1 MQAIAHSGSNT
12 RSQVVRVLAVTVPVI
27 WIAVALLHP
36 QELTAGSAGT
46 WLTVHFAQL
55 ALAPLVGLAMWT
67 LIGPL
72 QGASASVARVALF
85 LWIAWFS
92 AFDAIAGI
100 ATGVLQNEGFGDVAK
115 LLFQH
120 QTVGGEF
127 SLLGSVAHPMWIVV
141 AVAAGLSLRRNGARP
156 ITWWAMFVSALF
168 AAHAGPIAVVGLA
181 GLSVAIWSPGSLAKA
196 GENLRDRLPHSAE
209 P

>member
-1 MQAIAHSGSNT
+1 MGPSTGQDLIAAGQT
-12 RSQVVRVLAVTVPVI
+12 APEMEAVGPRWRSCRDAACPGATCRPR
-27 WIAVALLHP
+27 HC
-36 QELTAGSAGT
+36 G
-46 WLTVHFAQL
+46 
-55 ALAPLVGLAMWT
+55 

-72 QGASASVARVALF
+72 QGASASVARVAQF

-156 ITWWAMFVSALF
+156 ITWWANVRF
-168 AAHAGPIAVVGLA
+168 GPRSLHMRVR
-181 GLSVAIWSPGSLAKA
+181 SPS
-196 GENLRDRLPHSAE
+196 
-209 P
+209 